1 MGELFAAFGVDWRLL
16 IAQGVNFLIVFGGL
30 TFFLYKPL
38 MRVLSE
44 REKKIA
50 EGLKDAAEAETA
62 RAEIESQKT
71 TILSEAQ
78 QEAGKVVE
86 RAVSEAKMERSQ
98 IVKAAQ
104 TRAEGVLEEASAQAE
119 ELKRRALAES
129 DKEIAKVAVLA
140 AEKLLKEKLS

>member
-62 RAEIESQKT
+62 RAEIESEKT
-71 TILSEAQ
+71 AILSEAQ
-78 QEAGKVVE
+78 KEAGKVVE
-86 RAVSEAKMERSQ
+86 RAVSEAKTERSQ

-104 TRAEGVLEEASAQAE
+104 TRAKGVLEEASAQAE

-129 DKEIAKVAVLA
+129 DKEIVKVAVLA